1 MGYVDTDGGQRGLAA
16 ISDDIATYA
25 GWSNVTAR
33 LGLQGIAFDRSPWKA
48 EGHSKEYLNRIVEEV
63 KQGQGFGEVPIVV
76 LNPGRVPEG
85 KMDST
90 RADVTIIYE
99 GSYKDMPK
107 QEQLHDMLDKLQ
119 SNRQDHAMFVNG
131 VPMQLG

>member
-1 MGYVDTDGGQRGLAA
+1 M
-16 ISDDIATYA
+16 
-25 GWSNVTAR
+25 
-33 LGLQGIAFDRSPWKA
+33 
-48 EGHSKEYLNRIVEEV
+48 EEV

-131 VPMQLG
+131 VPMQLGRGGIRKMVEEWRKNVEWLYLTDMTENLYSDLGSLWEQWTTVLW